1 MGRRTGPRKRG
12 GARRPVR
19 IETSAGGVVYRIADG
34 APRFLLIRDPYE
46 NWGLPKGHVE
56 RGEAAEE
63 TALREVREETGIESL
78 ELREPLGTIDWFFR
92 EGPDLIHKYCHFF
105 LMETET
111 ARTVPQLSEGITDCT
126 WLPLEE
132 ALSTLTYDN
141 ARTVLQLA
149 GERVIADSTSD
160 PGHSP

>member
-1 MGRRTGPRKRG
+1 
-12 GARRPVR
+12 VR
-19 IETSAGGVVYRIADG
+19 IETSAGGVVYRLADG
-34 APRFLLIRDPYE
+34 VPHFLLIRDPYE

-56 RGEAAEE
+56 RGETAEE

-78 ELREPLGTIDWFFR
+78 EFREPLGTIDWFFR

-111 ARTVPQLSEGITDCT
+111 ARTVPQLSEGITDCI

-149 GERVIADSTSD
+149 GERVIADHTSD
-160 PGHSP
+160 PAHSP

>member
-1 MGRRTGPRKRG
+1 MYRF
-12 GARRPVR
+12 
-19 IETSAGGVVYRIADG
+19 SDGV
-34 APRFLLIRDPYE
+34 PCFLLIRDPYE

-63 TALREVREETGIESL
+63 TAVREVQEETGIDSL

-105 LMETET
+105 LMETDT
-111 ARTVPQLSEGITDCT
+111 VRTVPQLSEGITECI

-141 ARTVLQLA
+141 ARTVLRLA

-160 PGHSP
+160 QAHGP

>member
-1 MGRRTGPRKRG
+1 M
-12 GARRPVR
+12 R
-19 IETSAGGVVYRIADG
+19 IETSAGGVVYRLDDG
-34 APRFLLIRDPYE
+34 VPRFLLIRDPYE

-78 ELREPLGTIDWFFR
+78 DLREPLGTIDWFFR

-111 ARTVPQLSEGITDCT
+111 TRTVPQLSEGITDCI

-149 GERVIADSTSD
+149 GERVIADHTSD
-160 PGHSP
+160 PAHSP

>member
-1 MGRRTGPRKRG
+1 MGRHTGPRKPR

-19 IETSAGGVVYRIADG
+19 IETSAGGVVYRRLG
-34 APRFLLIRDPYE
+34 GEVHFLLIRDPYE

-56 RGEAAEE
+56 RGESVEE

-78 ELREPLGTIDWFFR
+78 DLREPLGTIDWFFR

-105 LMETET
+105 LMETAT
-111 ARTVPQLSEGITDCT
+111 VRTVPQLEEGITDCI
-126 WLPLEE
+126 WLPLDE

-141 ARTVLQLA
+141 ARTVLEMA
-149 GERVIADSTSD
+149 GERVTANSSD
-160 PGHSP
+160 DPVHRP